1 MLSADVTRE
10 IHARIFED
18 EPWTEYSEYQP
29 LQAINAIRRIG
40 VVVVL
45 VGLVKLKGLEIPET
59 LSLVYPSQLVGR
71 QELQACETEPNPSGS
86 RVQFSVQQ
94 IRELGMLCLR
104 IEALSSK
111 RVFRAF
117 PERKKSS
124 QKSIS
129 EAQPDKGA
137 VLGER
142 HDVQEPESRYMY
154 GDPNLLLPN
163 LSEGASDRELMA
175 ALDSLSVRI
184 ENAIA
189 SVFQRVTLKNNV
201 EDAVSKLQE
210 HAGVDE
216 AILQQLTSILQSL

>member
-10 IHARIFED
+10 INARIFET

-40 VVVVL
+40 VVVVP
-45 VGLVKLKGLEIPET
+45 VGLVKLKGLEIPEM
-59 LSLVYPSQLVGR
+59 LSLVYPSQLAGR

-94 IRELGMLCLR
+94 IRELGILCLR

-111 RVFRAF
+111 RVFRAL
-117 PERKKSS
+117 PGRKKSS

-129 EAQPDKGA
+129 ETQPDKG
-137 VLGER
+137 VSLGER
-142 HDVQEPESRYMY
+142 NDVQEPESRYMY

-163 LSEGASDRELMA
+163 LEGASDRELMA
-175 ALDSLSVRI
+175 ALDSLSVRV
-184 ENAIA
+184 ENAIT
-189 SVFQRVTLKNNV
+189 SLFQGVTLKNNV

-210 HAGVDE
+210 HAGLDE
-216 AILQQLTSILQSL
+216 TILQQLTSILQSL